1 MVEEEEEEDEVEEQ
15 DEDEVEEEQCAMLAH
30 WKAIRNTSQ
39 LQCPVDRFS
48 SQAWLSST

>member
-1 MVEEEEEEDEVEEQ
+1 MEDDVVEEQ
-15 DEDEVEEEQCAMLAH
+15 DEDEAEEELRAMLAH